1 MARIEVI
8 ATWCADPAAL
18 ASKGRQASP
27 LISRH
32 FHRASDRGGV
42 ELVDVSP
49 HHPYPALKPPQL
61 VLVRHGETAWSRSGQ
76 HTGITDIALTE
87 EGERRAD
94 ALRPVL
100 ADRDFGLVLCSPR
113 RRAVTTAKRAG
124 FAGRLELTEDL
135 AEFDYGAYEGLTSE
149 EIEGIRPGWDLWRDG
164 APDGETAAE
173 VRVRVERVI
182 ARAAPVMDD
191 GQDVLVVAHGHVLRS
206 LAAAWIDLP
215 PEGGSRLVLSTAG
228 LAELGHEHGN
238 RVIDL
243 WNAA

>member
-1 MARIEVI
+1 VRRE
-8 ATWCADPAAL
+8 
-18 ASKGRQASP
+18 
-27 LISRH
+27 
-32 FHRASDRGGV
+32 GV
-42 ELVDVSP
+42 ESVDVSP

-61 VLVRHGETAWSRSGQ
+61 VLVRHGETAWSKSGQ
-76 HTGITDIALTE
+76 HTGSTDIPLTD
-87 EGERRAD
+87 EGERRAR

-100 ADRDFGLVLCSPR
+100 AERDFGLVLSSPR
-113 RRAVTTAKRAG
+113 RRAVTTAELAG

-135 AEFDYGAYEGLTSE
+135 AEFDYGSYEGLTSAQIAE
-149 EIEGIRPGWDLWRDG
+149 TRPGWDLWRDG

-182 ARAAPVMDD
+182 ARAQVVLD
-191 GQDVLVVAHGHVLRS
+191 GGRDVLAFAHGHVLRA

-215 PEGGSRLVLSTAG
+215 PEGGGRLVLSTAG